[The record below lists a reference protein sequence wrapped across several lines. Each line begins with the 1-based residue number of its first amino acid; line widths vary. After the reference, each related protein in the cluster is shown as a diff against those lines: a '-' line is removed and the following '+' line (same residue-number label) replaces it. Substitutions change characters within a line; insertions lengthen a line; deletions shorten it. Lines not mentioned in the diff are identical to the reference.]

1 MMKARAMNPKAL
13 AAATMMALTM
23 VATSGAQAAPAAAP
37 AVDGMSSRW
46 MAPAAQMRTLMNYA
60 DGAWMAPAAVVLKS
74 AKDWNDWN
82 DDMVAQGKAVGRE
95 AMPNVN
101 WATEVVLVVTLGATE
116 NAAALELKNPRR
128 MGLKTEVELAVRYG
142 QGGAAPAYVVAM
154 DKRMAKSVRLVNAE
168 AVGLSAQVPA
178 YDSRPAVMQANAANA
193 ALATSW
199 VELKDAYRN
208 LVFSAAKPR
217 NTSPPYTGERAR
229 RDNAAGSSLS
239 GSNGAPGPSASH
251 SLSRRVA
258 RQSSALYSTAFSSS
272 ARSPDLSQ
280 VEYQNIDCAALAS
293 GWLQRKPSR
302 FATALSEY
310 E

>member
-13 AAATMMALTM
+13 VAATMMTLTM

-37 AVDGMSSRW
+37 ALDGMSSRW

-178 YDSRPAVMQANAANA
+178 YDSRPAVMQANAATA

-199 VELKDAYRN
+199 GELKDAYRN
-208 LVFSAAKPR
+208 
-217 NTSPPYTGERAR
+217 
-229 RDNAAGSSLS
+229 
-239 GSNGAPGPSASH
+239 
-251 SLSRRVA
+251 
-258 RQSSALYSTAFSSS
+258 
-272 ARSPDLSQ
+272 
-280 VEYQNIDCAALAS
+280 
-293 GWLQRKPSR
+293 
-302 FATALSEY
+302 
-310 E
+310 